1 MALTK
6 LWTIGYRDLLRN
18 RRRTLLT
25 MIAIALGLALLIMM
39 NGLIAGIMEDA
50 MQNSIRLQTGHVQV
64 RAESYPEDKLSLQW
78 KDLLAD
84 AETLAAQAAAMPE
97 VQAAAPVLWA
107 GTVLNTREDSVG
119 LQIYGIDTASP
130 IYAPIRE
137 SMIDG
142 TFLSPDD
149 RDGLLLG
156 RRLADSLGLRAGDR
170 VSLTVID
177 ADGRPVEAIFAV
189 RGLFSSG
196 VAVYDESA
204 VFLPLDKAQ
213 AFTGAGDR
221 ASTVMILLNR
231 QEDAASV
238 AAALQTPGNDAL
250 TWEELNLLYLQA
262 IETSLNFYMILDAI
276 VMLIGAVIV
285 ANTLLM
291 AVFERTREIGIL
303 AALGMKR
310 RQIMAMMLIEASILA
325 LAGVAIGVL
334 LGIGLVAYFAS
345 NGIPLGDMGSAASNI
360 ALSSVM
366 RAQFVPVTFAWLALW
381 TFIIAVAASLYPAWF
396 AARLEPV
403 RALHTS

>member
-1 MALTK
+1 VALTK

-18 RRRTLLT
+18 RRRTVLT

-64 RAESYPEDKLSLQW
+64 RAETYPEDKLSLQW

-97 VQAAAPVLWA
+97 VRAAAPVLWA
-107 GTVLNTREDSVG
+107 STVLNTREDSVG
-119 LQIYGIDTASP
+119 LQVYGIDTASP

-137 SMIDG
+137 SIIDG
-142 TFLSPDD
+142 AFLSPED

-156 RRLADSLGLRAGDR
+156 RRLADSLGLSAGDR
-170 VSLTVID
+170 VSLTLVD
-177 ADGRPVEAIFAV
+177 ANGQPTEAIFAV

-196 VAVYDESA
+196 VTVYDESA

-213 AFTGAGDR
+213 AFTVTGDR

-231 QEDAASV
+231 QEDAGLV
-238 AAALQTPGNDAL
+238 AAALQTPGHDVL
-250 TWEELNLLYLQA
+250 TWEELNLLYIQA
-262 IETSLNFYMILDAI
+262 IETSLNFYMVLDAI

-310 RQIMAMMLIEASILA
+310 RQIMGMMLIEASILA
-325 LAGVAIGVL
+325 LAGVAVGVL
-334 LGIGLVAYFAS
+334 LGLGLVAYFAS
-345 NGIPLGDMGSAASNI
+345 NGIPLGDMGGAASNI
-360 ALSSVM
+360 ALSSIM
-366 RAQFVPVTFAWLALW
+366 RARFVPVTFAWLALW